1 MWSAQSLG
9 IRLVTVTTAHHL
21 SLELT
26 VTRMVPADAESPP
39 FPCSIVAMMG
49 GVETGRVAI
58 VDGPVIVT
66 KPDRTW
72 VEVDGPRSVVEFDLG
87 PSVGER
93 GVTIWL
99 PHNGATIIHE
109 VTSDAPLHPPVPS
122 TRPRWLHHGSSA
134 SHCLEAESPLS
145 PWPQI
150 VARSL
155 DLDLTNLAIAG
166 NAQLDPFVARTI
178 AAEPV
183 ALWS

>member
-1 MWSAQSLG
+1 MIVTPLDSVAGLLRGAVEFDRVGDGLAPLRLPAWTRQQQADRWIELWSAQSLG

-39 FPCSIVAMMG
+39 FPCSIVATMG

-109 VTSDAPLHPPVPS
+109 VTSDAPLHPP
-122 TRPRWLHHGSSA
+122 RPINPAALAAPRQLGQ
-134 SHCLEAESPLS
+134 PL
-145 PWPQI
+145 P
-150 VARSL
+150 
-155 DLDLTNLAIAG
+155 
-166 NAQLDPFVARTI
+166 
-178 AAEPV
+178 
-183 ALWS
+183 